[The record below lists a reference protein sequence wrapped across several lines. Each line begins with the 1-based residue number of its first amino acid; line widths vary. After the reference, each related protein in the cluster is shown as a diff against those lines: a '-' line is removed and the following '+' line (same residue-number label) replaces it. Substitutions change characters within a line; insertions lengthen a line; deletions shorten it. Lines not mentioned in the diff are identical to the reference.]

1 MLEMALHAADI
12 SNAAKA
18 TPLYLRW
25 VSRIMEEFFQQVCLV
40 RSGSGWFG
48 ICLSAYRST
57 RRPHRGWAFRV
68 VIVLSCGRLEKEY
81 R

>member
-25 VSRIMEEFFQQVCLV
+25 VSRIMEEFFQQVRLV
-40 RSGSGWFG
+40 RH
-48 ICLSAYRST
+48 CLSAYRST

>member
-25 VSRIMEEFFQQVCLV
+25 VSRIMEEFFQQVRFGSALPLCL
-40 RSGSGWFG
+40 
-48 ICLSAYRST
+48 
-57 RRPHRGWAFRV
+57 P
-68 VIVLSCGRLEKEY
+68 
-81 R
+81 

>member
-25 VSRIMEEFFQQVCLV
+25 VSRIMEEFFQQVGAGRVRLV
-40 RSGSGWFG
+40 KRCRSA
-48 ICLSAYRST
+48 CALN
-57 RRPHRGWAFRV
+57 RPHRGKAFRA
-68 VIVLSCGRLEKEY
+68 VIVLSDGRLGKNTGNY
-81 R
+81 D

>member
-25 VSRIMEEFFQQVCLV
+25 VSRIMEEFFQQVWSGPVGLV
-40 RSGSGWFG
+40 RLVRH
-48 ICLSAYRST
+48 CASAYRST
-57 RRPHRGWAFRV
+57 RRPHRG
-68 VIVLSCGRLEKEY
+68 
-81 R
+81 

>member
-40 RSGSGWFG
+40 WSGRIGPVS
-48 ICLSAYRST
+48 
-57 RRPHRGWAFRV
+57 
-68 VIVLSCGRLEKEY
+68 
-81 R
+81 

>member
-40 RSGSGWFG
+40 WSGRIGPVSEALRL
-48 ICLSAYRST
+48 CL
-57 RRPHRGWAFRV
+57 P
-68 VIVLSCGRLEKEY
+68 
-81 R
+81 